1 MHFEIDTS
9 PIADGHAPLITV
21 SGELDIDSCRRL
33 ELAAAEA
40 LSARR
45 PLILDL
51 SGCVLMD
58 STGARSIL
66 DLYNGLHE
74 GEPPLPMGVVAGDS
88 AITLF
93 TLTAIHPSIPLF
105 ETLGKALEWLDTAR
119 RSNGLPSVR
128 ASRLS

>member
-1 MHFEIDTS
+1 VHFEIDTS
-9 PIADGHAPLITV
+9 PIADGHALLITV

-33 ELAAAEA
+33 NLAAAEA

-66 DLYNGLHE
+66 DLYNSLHG
-74 GEPPLPMGVVAGDS
+74 GESPLPMGVVAGNS

-119 RSNGLPSVR
+119 RSNGLPSLP

>member
-1 MHFEIDTS
+1 VHFEIDTS
-9 PIADGHAPLITV
+9 PIADGHALLITFN
-21 SGELDIDSCRRL
+21 GELDIDSCHHL
-33 ELAAAEA
+33 NLAAAEA

-74 GEPPLPMGVVAGDS
+74 GEPPLRMGVVAGDS
-88 AITLF
+88 VITLF

-105 ETLGKALEWLDTAR
+105 ETLGKALEWLDSAR
-119 RSNGLPSVR
+119 RSNGLPSLP

>member
-1 MHFEIDTS
+1 VHFEIDTS
-9 PIADGHAPLITV
+9 PIADGHALLITV

-33 ELAAAEA
+33 NLAAAEA

-74 GEPPLPMGVVAGDS
+74 GESPLPMGVVAGDS

-93 TLTAIHPSIPLF
+93 TLTAIHPSIPFF

-119 RSNGLPSVR
+119 RSNGLASLP